1 MTINEKR
8 TFASLE
14 KLGERGPKRY
24 TKEEIAAIIED
35 PEKFKKA
42 VTENRLAF
50 LMDLF
55 TTLRGSEELRDKIFA
70 REPKKKKAE

>member
-24 TKEEIAAIIED
+24 SKEELMEIIED
-35 PEKFKKA
+35 PEKFKAA
-42 VTENRLAF
+42 VAGNRLAF

-55 TTLRGSEELRDKIFA
+55 RTLSKNPEMREKIF
-70 REPKKKKAE
+70 ETQKKGH